1 MPFAG
6 ARQAEQEQIGA
17 FLQPAVASGECHDLR
32 FADHGHRIE
41 LETVERL
48 AGWQAGFVEMTLDP
62 ATGSFGHLVLGERGR
77 ESVRPASL
85 LVGSCGKVRP
95 DELDRGQAEIG
106 KGKLRRAVSIGSA
119 AFMPLLQDGRCR
131 APHRRQAG

>member
-1 MPFAG
+1 MRFAG
-6 ARQAEQEQIGA
+6 ARRAEHEQVGA

-62 ATGSFGHLVLGERGR
+62 ATGPFGHLVLGERGQKACG
-77 ESVRPASL
+77 RPAL

-106 KGKLRRAVSIGSA
+106 KGQAEAGGVDRVGGLHA
-119 AFMPLLQDGRCR
+119 AAPGRTV
-131 APHRRQAG
+131 PSSS